1 DLCDYYGKCGVY
13 GSCNIDNSP
22 VCGCL
27 KGFEPRVPE
36 EWNQA
41 DWSNGCNRTN
51 SLSCRGDG
59 FAKFSNGFL
68 KYSGLKLPDT
78 DKSWFDRT
86 ISLEECRI
94 LCLKNC
100 SCTAYAPLDI
110 SSGARG
116 CLLWFDDLMDM
127 KELNSSLQDV
137 YIRMAKTELGSL
149 EVQKSN
155 KSNTRRKQ
163 EAIIIS
169 SSLLSFGVLVSCL
182 ALVFYKWKTR
192 QQGRNMRRNQETKA
206 SVTNDEQHEEDID
219 LPLFDISTIAS
230 ATNNFS
236 SDNILGQGGFGLVY
250 KGTLKDGREIA
261 VKRLSENSRQG
272 LQEFKSE
279 VMNVVKLQH
288 RNLVK
293 LLGCCI
299 QAEER
304 MLIYEFMPNKSLDYF
319 IFGLFLSRYFSFDF
333 LFTNNCFLVW
343 VIDLH
348 AHKFH
353 GS

>member
-1 DLCDYYGKCGVY
+1 MTENPIFIYEFSYNEEEAYFIYELINSSVLHRLRLSPDGFSHRTTWSYEKMEWVTFFHIPADSCDYYAKCGGY
-13 GSCNIDNSP
+13 ASCNVNKSP
-22 VCGCL
+22 ICNCL
-27 KGFEPRVPE
+27 DKFV
-36 EWNQA
+36 Q
-41 DWSNGCNRTN
+41 NGTKCVRRT
-51 SLSCRGDG
+51 SLNCHED
-59 FAKFSNGFL
+59 GFL

-86 ISLEECRI
+86 ISLEECRV

-192 QQGRNMRRNQETKA
+192 Q
-206 SVTNDEQHEEDID
+206 
-219 LPLFDISTIAS
+219 
-230 ATNNFS
+230 
-236 SDNILGQGGFGLVY
+236 
-250 KGTLKDGREIA
+250 KG
-261 VKRLSENSRQG
+261 S
-272 LQEFKSE
+272 
-279 VMNVVKLQH
+279 
-288 RNLVK
+288 
-293 LLGCCI
+293 
-299 QAEER
+299 
-304 MLIYEFMPNKSLDYF
+304 
-319 IFGLFLSRYFSFDF
+319 
-333 LFTNNCFLVW
+333 
-343 VIDLH
+343 
-348 AHKFH
+348 
-353 GS
+353 